1 MDIINTERS
10 PMPDVTSAYTGPERR
25 RTEDRITEAR
35 LRALEQ
41 QMADIAVTMREAVG
55 AGLRDAVADPQL
67 WEAAGR
73 AMREQAQSA
82 AGGWLLGGVGALGKR
97 AAWVLA
103 IGAGVYALGGW
114 SALVALI
121 KAQAAGH

>member
-1 MDIINTERS
+1 MTDPT
-10 PMPDVTSAYTGPERR
+10 PLYAGPDRR
-25 RTEDRITEAR
+25 RAEDRITEAR
-35 LRALEQ
+35 LRQLEA
-41 QMADIAVTMREAVG
+41 QMADIAVTMRDAVG
-55 AGLRDAVADPQL
+55 HGLRDAVADPQL
-67 WEAAGR
+67 WEAAGK

-97 AAWVLA
+97 VAWIVA

-114 SALVALI
+114 SALAALI

>member
-1 MDIINTERS
+1 
-10 PMPDVTSAYTGPERR
+10 MPDQIPTYTGPDRR
-25 RTEDRITEAR
+25 AEDRLTAAR
-35 LRALEQ
+35 VRVLEE
-41 QMADIAVTMREAVG
+41 QMADIAVVMREAVR

-67 WEAAGR
+67 WDAAGK

-97 AAWVLA
+97 AAWILA

-121 KAQAAGH
+121 KAQAAQ